1 MLAARSADN
10 SSEELA
16 WGRGPPPSLGMLRV
30 NRALGTTDSEI
41 PLGPLRS
48 VGVVGSGL
56 ERVFL
61 GRRNST
67 QSKYSV
73 NSWGREV

>member
-1 MLAARSADN
+1 
-10 SSEELA
+10 
-16 WGRGPPPSLGMLRV
+16 MLRV
-30 NRALGTTDSEI
+30 NIALGTAASEI

-48 VGVVGSGL
+48 IGVVGSGL
-56 ERVFL
+56 EHVFL

-73 NSWGREV
+73 NSWGHEV